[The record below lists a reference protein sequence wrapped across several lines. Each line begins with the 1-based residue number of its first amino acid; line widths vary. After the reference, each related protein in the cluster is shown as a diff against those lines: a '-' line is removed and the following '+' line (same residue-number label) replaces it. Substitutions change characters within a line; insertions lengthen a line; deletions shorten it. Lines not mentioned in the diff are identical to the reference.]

1 MHEPLLSSAAKDAV
15 GSQDP
20 LACCSR
26 TMACNR
32 SVGDR
37 GGTKGAAAGPADTP
51 EEPEEIEGAHSR
63 STTRDRLS
71 ASVGAG
77 AQNRSAMVAVVV
89 VVGG

>member
-1 MHEPLLSSAAKDAV
+1 MLSSAAKEAV

-26 TMACNR
+26 TMACKR

-37 GGTKGAAAGPADTP
+37 GGTKSAGAGPAR
-51 EEPEEIEGAHSR
+51 EEPEETEGAHSR

-77 AQNRSAMVAVVV
+77 APNRSAMVAVVV
-89 VVGG
+89 VVMGG

>member
-1 MHEPLLSSAAKDAV
+1 MLSSAAKEAV

-26 TMACNR
+26 TMACKR

-37 GGTKGAAAGPADTP
+37 GGTKGAAAGPACMP
-51 EEPEEIEGAHSR
+51 EEPEKPEGAHSR
-63 STTRDRLS
+63 STTRGRFIVR
-71 ASVGAG
+71 AARGAG
-77 AQNRSAMVAVVV
+77 APNRSAMVAVVV